1 MKLYNADLSPNA
13 CRVRA
18 VVNELGIKLETI
30 NVDFRKGEHKTA
42 EYLKLNPNGKVPVL
56 VDGDFVLWESRAI
69 NAYLATT
76 NPDKRLYPADPKKR
90 ALIDQWSYWSAIHLG
105 PAIQGVSY
113 ERVMKSKFGL
123 GQADEAVVEAR
134 LKEIAQLLPVL
145 DANLVG
151 KQWVAGELSLAD
163 FAIGTLF
170 VYRNAAKIPL
180 GDSKN
185 VGAWIERLEARPSWQ
200 KAVAP
205 MLAWA
210 SA

>member
-1 MKLYNADLSPNA
+1 MKFYNADLSPNA

-18 VVNELGIKLETI
+18 VVNELAIKLETV
-30 NVDFRKGEHKTA
+30 NLDFRKGEHKTA
-42 EYLKLNPNGKVPVL
+42 EYLKLNPNGKVPTL
-56 VDGDFVLWESRAI
+56 VDDDFVLWESRAI
-69 NAYLATT
+69 NAYLASTYGS
-76 NPDKRLYPADPKKR
+76 NRLYPTDPKKR

-105 PAIQGVSY
+105 PAIQGVAY
-113 ERVMKSKFGL
+113 ERVVKPKFGF
-123 GQADEAVVEAR
+123 GATDEAVVQAR
-134 LKEIAQLLPVL
+134 LKEVGQFMPVL
-145 DANLVG
+145 DANLAG

-180 GDSKN
+180 GDCKN

-205 MLAWA
+205 MLAFA